1 MAHIRTDDP
10 AFPVFCQ
17 LVAAFGQGAGTMNI
31 AGEAM
36 SLITTQYWPAISQ
49 QSTFDQTLLQGL
61 EYARGLGRL
70 AAQRALAAGYNVVR
84 TEDLQSAAAAF
95 DRSGCPYCLQE
106 SA

>member
-1 MAHIRTDDP
+1 MAHVRMDDP

-31 AGEAM
+31 ASEAM
-36 SLITTQYWPAISQ
+36 SFIATQYWPTISQ
-49 QSTFDQTLLQGL
+49 QSNFDRTQLEGV

-84 TEDLQSAAAAF
+84 LEDLQSAAVAF
-95 DRSGCPYCLQE
+95 DRSGCPYC
-106 SA
+106 